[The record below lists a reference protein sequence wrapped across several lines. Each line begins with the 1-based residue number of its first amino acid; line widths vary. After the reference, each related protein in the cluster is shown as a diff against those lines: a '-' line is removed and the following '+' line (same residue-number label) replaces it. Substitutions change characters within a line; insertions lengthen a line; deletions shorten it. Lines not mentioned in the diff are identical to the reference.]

1 MTILPTIAAGL
12 GIAGAVLNASA
23 PHAPT
28 LGLAKDAAVA
38 ASQWVWAWGNA
49 LWLAYGLR
57 TGQRPLAVQFGVFLA
72 ISGWGV
78 WSWS

>member
-23 PHAPT
+23 PHAPA
-28 LGLAKDAAVA
+28 LGYPKEAAVFLA
-38 ASQWVWAWGNA
+38 QCCWACGNA

-57 TGQRPLAVQFGVFLA
+57 TAQRPLTAQYAVFLT
-72 ISGWGV
+72 ISGWGM